1 MKILII
7 CAHTDDECGCAGTI
21 ARIID
26 EEGNEKI
33 SYVAFSDIAKPLT
46 EQGYQPDTAR
56 IECAE
61 AMRRFGIKHHK
72 ILDYENRIFPTNR
85 QNILDDM
92 IKIKNYLEPEVVFIP
107 ASTDIHQDHQV
118 IYNEGLR
125 AFKHSI
131 IMGYELPQ
139 NIIAAKNTA
148 FIQLKKKH
156 IEQKI
161 YALSAYQSQAFRV
174 FATPDFIW
182 GLAKLRGAQ
191 CNAEY
196 AEAFE
201 LIRMII

>member
-1 MKILII
+1 MKALII

-21 ARIID
+21 ARML
-26 EEGNEKI
+26 EEDYEVF
-33 SYVAFSDIAKPLT
+33 YVAFSDIAKPLV
-46 EQGYQPDTAR
+46 EQGYAPDTAR

-61 AMRRFGIKHHK
+61 AMNRAEIKDWQ
-72 ILDYENRIFPTNR
+72 ILNYENRIFPTNR
-85 QNILDDM
+85 QKILDDM
-92 IKIKNYLEPEVVFIP
+92 IRFKNNIKPDIVFVP
-107 ASTDIHQDHQV
+107 ASTDIHQDHHV
-118 IYNEGLR
+118 IHNEGLR

-148 FIQLKKKH
+148 FIQLKKEHVEKKIH
-156 IEQKI
+156 I
-161 YALSAYQSQAFRV
+161 LSAYKSQAFRQ

-191 CNAEY
+191 CNTEY

-201 LIRMII
+201 LIRMVL